1 MQTKNRMFQ
10 PFLASDDDKTPSSD
24 IYIKGITDELA
35 TCPFRKQVH
44 RHTFFEIIW
53 LARGRVSFFCDF
65 QNYALDAGALALI
78 SPGQVHTMNPKQS
91 DTQLIIIGFTSDL
104 FSLYGRGSQFLEE
117 LPFNDNKA
125 YPYIDIKEEQ
135 LPVFENLFTMARE
148 RYLEGGPKSDEL
160 LLAYL
165 NVVLIEALQ
174 IYETSPKHSGMDAP
188 KSLTQN
194 FRIAIEQHYLKRRQV
209 KVYADMLGVTANHLV
224 ETVRQTTGMTPG
236 RILSD
241 RLMLE
246 AKRLL
251 VHTQQSLSEIAY
263 HLAFSDP
270 SQFGRWF
277 KNTGGLSPGKF
288 RQEFTV
294 P

>member
-1 MQTKNRMFQ
+1 MEDNNKYWDEFYKNNGLPQ
-10 PFLASDDDKTPSSD
+10 DPS
-24 IYIKGITDELA
+24 
-35 TCPFRKQVH
+35 
-44 RHTFFEIIW
+44 
-53 LARGRVSFFCDF
+53 
-65 QNYALDAGALALI
+65 
-78 SPGQVHTMNPKQS
+78 
-91 DTQLIIIGFTSDL
+91 
-104 FSLYGRGSQFLEE
+104 
-117 LPFNDNKA
+117 
-125 YPYIDIKEEQ
+125 
-135 LPVFENLFTMARE
+135 
-148 RYLEGGPKSDEL
+148 
-160 LLAYL
+160 
-165 NVVLIEALQ
+165 
-174 IYETSPKHSGMDAP
+174 
-188 KSLTQN
+188 N
-194 FRIAIEQHYLKRRQV
+194 FAKYVEQHYLKRRQV

-288 RQEFTV
+288 RQEFSV